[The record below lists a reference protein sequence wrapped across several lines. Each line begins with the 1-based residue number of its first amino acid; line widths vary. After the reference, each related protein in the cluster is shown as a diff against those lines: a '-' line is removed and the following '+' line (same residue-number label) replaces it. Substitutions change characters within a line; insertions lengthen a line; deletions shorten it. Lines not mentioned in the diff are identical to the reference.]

1 VPSTLTRRTPSWWRL
16 LFGLLAVGCLVATG
30 VALARG
36 RSPVRLLVV
45 VSLTGYALVT
55 LAYSFVGRGVYAS
68 RALAVPLGVVGV
80 VALLL
85 GAPTDLPVFL
95 VFVGV
100 GGLVDLLWDP
110 TGVLADVG

>member
-1 VPSTLTRRTPSWWRL
+1 MSATPNRQTPSWRQL

-30 VALARG
+30 LALVRG
-36 RSPVRLLVV
+36 GSPVRLLVV

-68 RALAVPLGVVGV
+68 RVLAVPLGVVGV

-85 GAPTDLPVFL
+85 GAPTDLPVVL
-95 VFVGV
+95 VLVGV
-100 GGLVDLLWDP
+100 GSLVDLLWDP
-110 TGVLADVG
+110 TGVLADAG